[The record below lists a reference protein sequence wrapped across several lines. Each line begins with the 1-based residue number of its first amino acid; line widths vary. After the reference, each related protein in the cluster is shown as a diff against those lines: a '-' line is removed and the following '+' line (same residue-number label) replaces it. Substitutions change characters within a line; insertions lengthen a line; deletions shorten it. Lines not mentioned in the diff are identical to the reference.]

1 MITEIPDST
10 EPYTDSFGRVTYF
23 YIKLGKEAL
32 PIYQPGCI
40 MFETGVKADS
50 EVAVEHGG
58 S

>member
-1 MITEIPDST
+1 MITEIPDSK